1 MIAKLVRKVKQLL
14 FLICVGC
21 LCYGASKL
29 LRNERVQEKLFSIL
43 GEDLYLALLEKARLL
58 GDLMKWPVEY
68 VRALLP

>member
-58 GDLMKWPVEY
+58 NDLLKWPVEY